1 MDFGITVLPDPPA
14 SRFVDLVQA
23 AEQAGFTYG
32 WTYDSHILWQEGYV
46 FLTMGVQ
53 ATSVM
58 HFGHCVTNPAIRDPT
73 VTASAYATL
82 QDVSGGRM
90 ILGIGRGDSSRRVT
104 GLKPVT
110 IKEFERSLRM
120 IKGLMNGREVDWND
134 KRLRL
139 EWVREGTPEIPMAV
153 AAYGPRALGVTGRV
167 GDALIIQLGDVEI
180 TKWLIDQARAAAVA
194 EGRDPDA
201 IRPIVCAPAVLDRDL
216 AVARDQVRWFP
227 AMVSNHI
234 KDIIARHGEG
244 GDIPH
249 ALTDYA
255 KAVESYDYA
264 EHSRI
269 GAQHGKYISDE
280 ICDRFCFLGEAEDH
294 QRKISELQAIGVD
307 QVNLYLMTND
317 MDGTLARYGR
327 DVIPALS
334 SSSSAVTA

>member
-14 SRFVDLVQA
+14 RRFVELVQA
-23 AEQAGFTYG
+23 AEQAGFTHG

-58 HFGHCVTNPAIRDPT
+58 KFGHCVTNPGIRDPT

-82 QDVSGGRM
+82 QQVSGGRM

-104 GLKPVT
+104 GLHPVPVD
-110 IKEFERSLRM
+110 EFERRLRM

-134 KRLRL
+134 KKLQL
-139 EWVREGTPEIPMAV
+139 EWVEDDAPPIPLAV
-153 AAYGPRALGVTGRV
+153 AAYGPRVLGVAGRV
-167 GDALIIQLGDVEI
+167 GDALIIQLADVEI
-180 TKWLIDQARAAAVA
+180 TQWLIDQARAAAVA

-201 IRPIVCAPAVLDRDL
+201 IRPIVCAPAVLERDL

-227 AMVSNHI
+227 AMVSNHV
-234 KDIIARHGEG
+234 KTLIARHGEG
-244 GDIPH
+244 GGIPR
-249 ALTDYA
+249 ALTDYV
-255 KAVESYDYA
+255 KAIETYDYA
-264 EHSRI
+264 EHSRM
-269 GAQHGKYISDE
+269 GADHGKYISDE

-294 QRKISELQAIGVD
+294 QRKIAELQAIGVD
-307 QVNLYLMTND
+307 QVNLYLMTAD

-327 DVIPALS
+327 DVIPAF
-334 SSSSAVTA
+334 SA